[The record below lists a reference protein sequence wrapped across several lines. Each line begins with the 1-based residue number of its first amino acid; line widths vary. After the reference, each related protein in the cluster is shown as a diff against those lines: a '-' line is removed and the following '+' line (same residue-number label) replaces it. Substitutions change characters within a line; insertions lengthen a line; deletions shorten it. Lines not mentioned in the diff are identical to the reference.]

1 MATPDDG
8 YMDLKTLAAY
18 SAMSIRSL
26 RRHLE
31 DVSHPL
37 PCYRIGGKIV
47 VRQSQFDQWVQQFE
61 SRGRPSLALAVKEL
75 GLDRV

>member
-1 MATPDDG
+1 MSPQFDG
-8 YMDLKTLAAY
+8 YMDLKALSAY
-18 SAMSIRSL
+18 STMSIRTL

-37 PCYRIGGKIV
+37 PCFRPGKKV
-47 VRQSQFDQWVQQFE
+47 LVKRSVFDQWLNQFE
-61 SRGRPSLALAVKEL
+61 SRGRPSLALAMKEL